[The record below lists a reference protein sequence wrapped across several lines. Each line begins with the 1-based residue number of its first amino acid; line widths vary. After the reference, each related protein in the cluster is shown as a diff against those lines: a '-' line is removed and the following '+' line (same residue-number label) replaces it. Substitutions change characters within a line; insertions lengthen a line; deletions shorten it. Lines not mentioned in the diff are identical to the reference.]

1 MLVRQSVCAL
11 LLLASFAGCSSD
23 EARASSSDVLAQ
35 ESTAID
41 AGTTPAADAGA
52 TPAADAGAGLLSGS
66 TAAAQCTYLSRS
78 APDSGMC
85 NGYFCGVT
93 EAQVAAAMPADSLC
107 GNPADTCQGTLV
119 DRVAACTRNI
129 VIANLGTPAAQ
140 LRPQIEACVYS
151 DEQIKATVASAC
163 LGCFL
168 DSAGCVVD
176 NCLMD
181 CVVDGPACDS
191 CRLRSNCIQ
200 PVFGCAKVPN
210 PL

>member
-1 MLVRQSVCAL
+1 MTVRQSLCAL
-11 LLLASFAGCSSD
+11 FLLASFAGCSTSED
-23 EARASSSDVLAQ
+23 ARVSTSDVLAQ
-35 ESTAID
+35 EGTAL
-41 AGTTPAADAGA
+41 DAGA
-52 TPAADAGAGLLSGS
+52 TPAADAGPGPLSGS

-85 NGYFCGVT
+85 NGYYCGVS
-93 EAQVAAAMPADSLC
+93 EAQIAAAMPADSLC

-119 DRVAACTRNI
+119 DRVSACTRDI
-129 VIANLGTPAAQ
+129 VIANLGTPSAQ
-140 LRPQIEACVYS
+140 LRSQIEACVYS
-151 DEQIKATVASAC
+151 DAPTKEKVAPAC

>member
-1 MLVRQSVCAL
+1 MLVRPSVCAL
-11 LLLASFAGCSSD
+11 LLLASFAGCSSGD
-23 EARASSSDVLAQ
+23 EARVSSSDVLAQ

-41 AGTTPAADAGA
+41 AGSA
-52 TPAADAGAGLLSGS
+52 TPAADAGPNPLSGS

-85 NGYFCGVT
+85 NGYYCGVT
-93 EAQVAAAMPADSLC
+93 EAQIAAAMPSDSVC

-119 DRVAACTRNI
+119 DQVTACTRDI

-140 LRPQIEACVYS
+140 LRSQIEACVYRNAQTK
-151 DEQIKATVASAC
+151 ERVAPAC

-181 CVVDGPACDS
+181 CVVDGAACDS

-200 PVFGCAKVPN
+200 PVFGCAKVPS
-210 PL
+210 PI